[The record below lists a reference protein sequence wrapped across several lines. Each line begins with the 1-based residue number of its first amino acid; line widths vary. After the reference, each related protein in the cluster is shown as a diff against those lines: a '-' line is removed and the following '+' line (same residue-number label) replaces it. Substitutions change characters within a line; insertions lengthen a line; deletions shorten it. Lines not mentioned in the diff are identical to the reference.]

1 MKTLL
6 SITFF
11 LVTACCLGQA
21 KLQRLI
27 AAEYRIDS
35 PRVGNFTYLVSY
47 NFENGIL
54 LSKDTIIGL
63 PTNKKG
69 VAGSYVRYDLGKNFI
84 YKNRY
89 IVSGIGNVIDVRQR
103 SLVLEESDDFI
114 SAQGDT
120 LIFYRDNMF
129 TGTGYLMLNLKTK
142 KYNFINQYK
151 IDKHKDRRSSPNK
164 AHYLSIDQSKIPYKI
179 WLHSSNGKKRIVVN
193 NAGHGPNIMYSS
205 QFPTVET
212 YWINENSFLYAI
224 HESKFN
230 SEKDYS
236 KVMLRKHNITSNFD
250 KVFFVLDSVSNGN
263 VNGRFFTD
271 NIGQLIY
278 RTSGYSYYLIDTA
291 NNLLSSYPF
300 YELGFSFS
308 KANKSDK
315 DGTVL
320 RYNSIEIGKIWC
332 SNEVV
337 GHDIIAVESGEAG
350 SNLAYPKGIMIW
362 CKRTNKWI
370 SISIPWLSNIIG
382 WVDEE

>member
-11 LVTACCLGQA
+11 LVTACSLGQA

-120 LIFYRDNMF
+120 LIFYRDNIF